1 MIPLT
6 DEGCLK
12 SVLLDVITTNIS
24 FFAGCTLLRIWAS
37 RIAAKVGKRENG
49 KTGTSLSADSVRS
62 CTAVPGSSAHARAQP
77 GSSPVL
83 DARLGIEL
91 RDGLARLR
99 VELIAEAPTVS
110 TNRQIP
116 NRHFSTRWL

>member
-24 FFAGCTLLRIWAS
+24 FSQDVLRIWAS
-37 RIAAKVGKRENG
+37 RIAAKVGKWENG

-116 NRHFSTRWL
+116 NRHFSTRCL

>member
-1 MIPLT
+1 M
-6 DEGCLK
+6 
-12 SVLLDVITTNIS
+12 
-24 FFAGCTLLRIWAS
+24 
-37 RIAAKVGKRENG
+37 GKWENG

-91 RDGLARLR
+91 RYGLARLGIEPVSCDD
-99 VELIAEAPTVS
+99 VEGLARLGIEPVS
-110 TNRQIP
+110 VATGR
-116 NRHFSTRWL
+116 